1 MSPGNESEQ
10 NILEIRVC
18 RGTGCESAR
27 AHQLLE
33 ALKKEVANKGLED
46 KVRIKTI
53 GCHGFCEQGPV
64 ITVEPEGL
72 FYCQV
77 DEKDV
82 DEIVESHVICGKPVE
97 RLFYTEPTTGKIIP
111 KYEDIPFY
119 KGQKKVVL
127 RNCGEIDPGSI
138 DEYIEKGGYDGLR
151 KALLEMKPEQVIG
164 QVLKSG
170 LRGRGG
176 AGFPTGLKW
185 KFGRGSKSDKKY
197 VVCNADE
204 GDPGAFMDGAI
215 LVADPHAVLEG
226 LIVAAYSIGADE
238 GFVYVRHEY
247 PQAVDSIKKAIL
259 DARRRGFL
267 GKDILGSGFSF
278 DLSVKEGAGAFVCGE
293 ETALMTSIEG
303 NRGTPRPRPP
313 FPTDSGLWGKP
324 TCINNVKTLAT
335 IPIILRRGAEWFS
348 SIGTEK
354 SKGTAIFSLTGKV
367 KNTGLVEVPM
377 GTTLRHII
385 FNVGGGIQGDAKFKA
400 VQTGGPSGGCLPAD
414 KLDLPVD
421 YDSLTQAGTIMGSGG
436 MIVMDETTC
445 MVDVARYFLSFTQ
458 AESCGKCTPCRMGT
472 LEMLRILDKIKSGN
486 GEEGDIEKLQEIAIT
501 VKEGSLCGLGQTA
514 PNPVLTTIRYFRDE
528 YEAHIRDRIC
538 PAEVCKALIKYVIV
552 PEKCIGCG
560 ACLRICPANAIT
572 GKKNEVHVISD
583 DLCIKCG
590 ACFEV
595 CPPKATAIDK
605 IPAYHGSGH

>member
-1 MSPGNESEQ
+1 
-10 NILEIRVC
+10 
-18 RGTGCESAR
+18 
-27 AHQLLE
+27 
-33 ALKKEVANKGLED
+33 
-46 KVRIKTI
+46 
-53 GCHGFCEQGPV
+53 
-64 ITVEPEGL
+64 VEPEGL

-77 DEKDV
+77 DKKDIS
-82 DEIVESHVICGKPVE
+82 EIVESHLVGGKPVE
-97 RLFYTEPTTGKIIP
+97 RLFYVEPATGKKIP

-138 DEYIEKGGYDGLR
+138 DEYIETGGYDGLK
-151 KALLEMKPEQVIG
+151 KALLEMKPEQVID
-164 QVLKSG
+164 QILKSG

-226 LIVAAYSIGADE
+226 LTVAAYSIGADE

-247 PQAVDSIKKAIL
+247 PQAVDSIKKAII
-259 DARRRGFL
+259 DSRKRGLL
-267 GKDILGSGFSF
+267 GKNILGSGFSF

-293 ETALMTSIEG
+293 ETALMASIEG
-303 NRGTPRPRPP
+303 ERGTPRPRPP

-348 SIGTEK
+348 LIGTEK

-385 FNVGGGIQGDAKFKA
+385 FDVGGGIQDDGKFKA

-414 KLDLPVD
+414 RLDLPVD

-436 MIVMDETTC
+436 MIVMDDTTC

-472 LEMLRILDKIKSGN
+472 LEMLRLLDKIKSGN
-486 GEEGDIEKLQEIAIT
+486 GEEGDIEKLQELAIT

-528 YEAHIRDRIC
+528 YEAHIRDKIC
-538 PAEVCKALIKYVIV
+538 PAEVCKDLIKYTIV

-572 GKKNEVHVISD
+572 GKKNEVHVILD
-583 DLCIKCG
+583 ELCIKCG

-595 CPPKATAIDK
+595 CPPTAKAVDK
-605 IPAYHGSGH
+605 IPAYHGGGH

>member
-1 MSPGNESEQ
+1 MSSKKGSEQ
-10 NILEIRVC
+10 GTLEIRAC

-27 AHQLLE
+27 AFELLE
-33 ALKKEVANKGLED
+33 VLEKEVADKGLKN
-46 KVRIKTI
+46 KVRVKTI

-77 DEKDV
+77 DKKDIN
-82 DEIVESHVICGKPVE
+82 EIVESHLIGGKPVE
-97 RLFYTEPTTGKIIP
+97 RLFYVEPATGKKIP

-119 KGQKKVVL
+119 KGQMKVVL

-138 DEYIEKGGYDGLR
+138 DEYIEMGGYDGLK
-151 KALLEMKPEQVIG
+151 KALLEMKPEQVID
-164 QVLKSG
+164 QILKSG

-185 KFGRGSKSDKKY
+185 KFGRGSRSDKKY

-226 LIVAAYSIGADE
+226 LTVAAYSIGADE

-247 PQAVDSIKKAIL
+247 PQAVDSIKKAII
-259 DARRRGFL
+259 DSRKRGLL
-267 GKDILGSGFSF
+267 GKNILGSGFSF

-293 ETALMTSIEG
+293 ETALMASIEG
-303 NRGTPRPRPP
+303 ERGTPRPRPP

-348 SIGTEK
+348 SIGTDK

-385 FNVGGGIQGDAKFKA
+385 FDVGGGIQDDGKFKA

-414 KLDLPVD
+414 RLDLPVD

-472 LEMLRILDKIKSGN
+472 LEMLKLLDKIKSGN
-486 GEEGDIEKLQEIAIT
+486 GEEGDIEKLQELAIT

-528 YEAHIRDRIC
+528 YEAHIRDKIC
-538 PAEVCKALIKYVIV
+538 PAEVCKDLIKYTIV
-552 PEKCIGCG
+552 AEKCIGCG

-572 GKKNEVHVISD
+572 GKKNEVHVILD
-583 DLCIKCG
+583 ELCIKCG

-595 CPPKATAIDK
+595 CPPTAKAVDK
-605 IPAYHGSGH
+605 IPAHHGGGH

>member
-1 MSPGNESEQ
+1 M
-10 NILEIRVC
+10 
-18 RGTGCESAR
+18 
-27 AHQLLE
+27 
-33 ALKKEVANKGLED
+33 
-46 KVRIKTI
+46 
-53 GCHGFCEQGPV
+53 
-64 ITVEPEGL
+64 
-72 FYCQV
+72 
-77 DEKDV
+77 
-82 DEIVESHVICGKPVE
+82 
-97 RLFYTEPTTGKIIP
+97 
-111 KYEDIPFY
+111 
-119 KGQKKVVL
+119 KVVL

-138 DEYIEKGGYDGLR
+138 DEYIETGGYDGLK
-151 KALLEMKPEQVIG
+151 KALLEMKPEQVID
-164 QVLKSG
+164 QILKSG

-247 PQAVDSIKKAIL
+247 PQAVDSIKKAII
-259 DARRRGFL
+259 DSRKRGFL
-267 GKDILGSGFSF
+267 GKNILGSGFSF

-293 ETALMTSIEG
+293 ETALMASIEG
-303 NRGTPRPRPP
+303 ERGTPRPRPP

-348 SIGTEK
+348 SIGTDK

-367 KNTGLVEVPM
+367 RNTGLVEVPM

-385 FNVGGGIQGDAKFKA
+385 FDVGGGIQDDGKFKA

-414 KLDLPVD
+414 RLDLPVD

-472 LEMLRILDKIKSGN
+472 LEMLRLLDKIKSGN
-486 GEEGDIEKLQEIAIT
+486 GEEGDIEKLQELAIT

-528 YEAHIRDRIC
+528 YEAHIRDKIC
-538 PAEVCKALIKYVIV
+538 PAEVCKDLIKYTIV

-572 GKKNEVHVISD
+572 GKKNEVHVILD
-583 DLCIKCG
+583 ELCIKCG

-595 CPPKATAIDK
+595 CPPKANAVDK
-605 IPAYHGSGH
+605 IPAHHGGGH

>member
-1 MSPGNESEQ
+1 
-10 NILEIRVC
+10 
-18 RGTGCESAR
+18 
-27 AHQLLE
+27 
-33 ALKKEVANKGLED
+33 
-46 KVRIKTI
+46 
-53 GCHGFCEQGPV
+53 
-64 ITVEPEGL
+64 
-72 FYCQV
+72 
-77 DEKDV
+77 
-82 DEIVESHVICGKPVE
+82 
-97 RLFYTEPTTGKIIP
+97 
-111 KYEDIPFY
+111 
-119 KGQKKVVL
+119 
-127 RNCGEIDPGSI
+127 
-138 DEYIEKGGYDGLR
+138 
-151 KALLEMKPEQVIG
+151 
-164 QVLKSG
+164 
-170 LRGRGG
+170 
-176 AGFPTGLKW
+176 
-185 KFGRGSKSDKKY
+185 
-197 VVCNADE
+197 
-204 GDPGAFMDGAI
+204 
-215 LVADPHAVLEG
+215 
-226 LIVAAYSIGADE
+226 
-238 GFVYVRHEY
+238 
-247 PQAVDSIKKAIL
+247 
-259 DARRRGFL
+259 
-267 GKDILGSGFSF
+267 
-278 DLSVKEGAGAFVCGE
+278 
-293 ETALMTSIEG
+293 
-303 NRGTPRPRPP
+303 
-313 FPTDSGLWGKP
+313 
-324 TCINNVKTLAT
+324 VKTLAT

-528 YEAHIRDRIC
+528 YEAHIRDKIC
-538 PAEVCKALIKYVIV
+538 PAEVCKALIKYVVV

-583 DLCIKCG
+583 ELCIKCG

-595 CPPKATAIDK
+595 CPPKANAIDK
-605 IPAYHGSGH
+605 IPAHHGGGR

>member
-1 MSPGNESEQ
+1 MSPGNESKQ
-10 NILEIRVC
+10 SILEIRVC

-33 ALKKEVANKGLED
+33 ALKKQVANKGLED

-77 DEKDV
+77 DEKDIN
-82 DEIVESHVICGKPVE
+82 EIVESHIIGGKPVE
-97 RLFYTEPTTGKIIP
+97 RLFYTEPATGKIIS
-111 KYEDIPFY
+111 KYENIPFY

-127 RNCGEIDPGSI
+127 RNCGEIDPSSI
-138 DEYIEKGGYDGLR
+138 DEYIEKGGYDGLK
-151 KALLEMKPEQVIG
+151 KALLEMKPEQVID

-197 VVCNADE
+197 VICNADE

-247 PQAVDSIKKAIL
+247 PQAVDSIKKAIV
-259 DARRRGFL
+259 DSRKRGFL
-267 GKDILGSGFSF
+267 GKDILGSGFGF

-335 IPIILRRGAEWFS
+335 IPIILRKGAEWFA

-528 YEAHIRDRIC
+528 YEAHIRDKIC

-552 PEKCIGCG
+552 AEKCIGCG

-583 DLCIKCG
+583 ELCIKCG

-595 CPPKATAIDK
+595 CPPKASAIDK
-605 IPAYHGSGH
+605 IPAHHGGGH

>member
-1 MSPGNESEQ
+1 
-10 NILEIRVC
+10 
-18 RGTGCESAR
+18 
-27 AHQLLE
+27 
-33 ALKKEVANKGLED
+33 
-46 KVRIKTI
+46 
-53 GCHGFCEQGPV
+53 
-64 ITVEPEGL
+64 
-72 FYCQV
+72 
-77 DEKDV
+77 
-82 DEIVESHVICGKPVE
+82 
-97 RLFYTEPTTGKIIP
+97 
-111 KYEDIPFY
+111 
-119 KGQKKVVL
+119 VL

-138 DEYIEKGGYDGLR
+138 DEYIEKGGYEGLK
-151 KALLEMKPEQVIG
+151 KALLEMKPEQVID
-164 QVLKSG
+164 QILKSG

-247 PQAVDSIKKAIL
+247 PQAVESIKKAII
-259 DARRRGFL
+259 DSRKKGFL
-267 GKDILGSGFSF
+267 GRDILGSGFSF

-293 ETALMTSIEG
+293 ETALMASIMGE
-303 NRGTPRPRPP
+303 RGTPRPRPP

-335 IPIILRRGAEWFS
+335 IPIILRQGADWFS
-348 SIGTEK
+348 SIGTDE

-385 FNVGGGIQGDAKFKA
+385 FDVGGGIKNDAEFKA

-414 KLDLPVD
+414 KLDLPVG
-421 YDSLTQAGTIMGSGG
+421 YDSLTKAGTIMGSGG

-472 LEMLRILDKIKSGN
+472 LEMLRLLDKIKSGN

-528 YEAHIRDRIC
+528 YEAHIHDKIC
-538 PAEVCKALIKYVIV
+538 PAEVCRDLIKYTIV

-572 GKKNEVHVISD
+572 GKKNEVHIISD
-583 DLCIKCG
+583 ELCIKCG

-595 CPPKATAIDK
+595 CPPTAKAVDR
-605 IPAYHGSGH
+605 IPAHHGGGH

>member
-1 MSPGNESEQ
+1 MSSKKRSEQ
-10 NILEIRVC
+10 GTLEIRVC

-27 AHQLLE
+27 AFELLE
-33 ALKKEVANKGLED
+33 VLEKEVADRGLKK
-46 KVRIKTI
+46 KVRVKTI

-77 DEKDV
+77 DKKDIN
-82 DEIVESHVICGKPVE
+82 EIVGSHLIGGKPVE
-97 RLFYTEPTTGKIIP
+97 RLLYVEPATGKKIP

-138 DEYIEKGGYDGLR
+138 DEYIEKGGYDALK
-151 KALLEMKPEQVIG
+151 KALLEMKPEQVID
-164 QVLKSG
+164 QILKSG

-247 PQAVDSIKKAIL
+247 PQAVESIKKAII
-259 DARRRGFL
+259 DSRKRGFL
-267 GKDILGSGFSF
+267 GKNILGSGFSF

-293 ETALMTSIEG
+293 ETALMASIEG
-303 NRGTPRPRPP
+303 ERGTPRPRPP

-348 SIGTEK
+348 SIGTDK

-367 KNTGLVEVPM
+367 RNTGLVEVPM

-385 FNVGGGIQGDAKFKA
+385 FDVGGGIQDDGKFKA

-414 KLDLPVD
+414 RLDLPVD

-472 LEMLRILDKIKSGN
+472 LEMLRLLDKIKSGN
-486 GEEGDIEKLQEIAIT
+486 GEEGDIEKLQELAIT

-528 YEAHIRDRIC
+528 YEVHIRDKIC
-538 PAEVCKALIKYVIV
+538 PAEVCKDLIKYTIV

-572 GKKNEVHVISD
+572 GKKNEVHVILD
-583 DLCIKCG
+583 ELCIKCG

-595 CPPKATAIDK
+595 CPPKANAVDK
-605 IPAYHGSGH
+605 IPAHHGGGH

>member
-1 MSPGNESEQ
+1 MTD
-10 NILEIRVC
+10 
-18 RGTGCESAR
+18 RGLG
-27 AHQLLE
+27 
-33 ALKKEVANKGLED
+33 K
-46 KVRIKTI
+46 KVRVKTI
-53 GCHGFCEQGPV
+53 GCHGFCKQGPV

-77 DEKDV
+77 DKKDIN
-82 DEIVESHVICGKPVE
+82 EIVQSHLIGGKPVE
-97 RLFYTEPTTGKIIP
+97 RLFYVEPATGKRIS
-111 KYEDIPFY
+111 KYKDIPFY
-119 KGQKKVVL
+119 KGQTKVVL
-127 RNCGEIDPGSI
+127 CNCGEIDPSSI
-138 DEYIEKGGYDGLR
+138 DEYIEKGGYDGLK
-151 KALLEMKPEQVIG
+151 KALLEMKPEQVID

-185 KFGRGSKSDKKY
+185 RFGRGSKSDKKY

-204 GDPGAFMDGAI
+204 GNPGTFVDGAI

-238 GFVYVRHEY
+238 GFVYIRHEY
-247 PQAVDSIKKAIL
+247 PQAIESIKRAII
-259 DARRRGFL
+259 DSRKKGFL
-267 GKDILGSGFSF
+267 GQDILGSGFSF
-278 DLSVKEGAGAFVCGE
+278 DVSIKEGAGAFVCGE
-293 ETALMTSIEG
+293 ETSLMASIMGE
-303 NRGTPRPRPP
+303 RGTPRPRPP

-335 IPIILRRGAEWFS
+335 IPIILRRGVEWFS

-354 SKGTAIFSLTGKV
+354 STGTAIFSLTGMV

-385 FNVGGGIQGDAKFKA
+385 FNVGGGIKDDAKFKA
-400 VQTGGPSGGCLPAD
+400 VLTGGPSGGCLPAD

-445 MVDVARYFLSFTQ
+445 MVDMARFFLSFTQ

-472 LEMLRILDKIKSGN
+472 LEMLRLLDKIRSGN
-486 GEEGDIEKLQEIAIT
+486 GEESDIEKLQEIAIT
-501 VKEGSLCGLGQTA
+501 VKEGALCGLGQAA
-514 PNPVLTTIRYFRDE
+514 PNPVLSTIRYFRDE
-528 YEAHIRDRIC
+528 YEAHIRDKIC
-538 PAEVCKALIKYVIV
+538 PAEVCKALIKYTVV

-560 ACLRICPANAIT
+560 ACLQICPSNAIT

-583 DLCIKCG
+583 ELCIKCG
-590 ACFEV
+590 ACLEV
-595 CPPKATAIDK
+595 CPPEARAIDK
-605 IPAYHGSGH
+605 IPAHEGGGH